1 MTSSAHDERSNLGG
15 QRIMTMTPA
24 ERQAKRKVEQAK
36 LGRKPRP
43 LFTTEAEF
51 EYLKRMLIDY
61 RTNTV

>member
-1 MTSSAHDERSNLGG
+1 MTKP
-15 QRIMTMTPA
+15 MTPA
-24 ERQAKRKVEQAK
+24 ERQAKRKVKQEK

-61 RTNTV
+61 RTAHHCMG